1 MKRHSLMTLNCQWA
15 TNADLPTPQHDL
27 RGVAAGQPGDAA
39 AGMRTRAT
47 QENIVY
53 GHPVRRM
60 ARYGAH
66 GIKLIKLKCTMKDI
80 APNHAEITLDIE
92 RRLDLA
98 T

>member
-53 GHPVRRM
+53 GHPVRRV

-66 GIKLIKLKCTMKDI
+66 GVELVQLQRTVEDVS
-80 APNHAEITLDIE
+80 PDHAKITLDIE

>member
-1 MKRHSLMTLNCQWA
+1 MTLSCQQA
-15 TNADLPTPQHDL
+15 INADLPTPQHNL

-39 AGMRTRAT
+39 AGMCTRAT

-80 APNHAEITLDIE
+80 APNHAEIALDIE
-92 RRLDLA
+92 RRLDL
-98 T
+98 TP

>member
-1 MKRHSLMTLNCQWA
+1 MTLGCQQA

-66 GIKLIKLKCTMKDI
+66 GVELVELKCTMKDI
-80 APNHAEITLDIE
+80 APNHAEIALDIE
-92 RRLDLA
+92 RRLDL
-98 T
+98 TP